1 MSLLFKPPQQQLV
14 AQLRAVSGSS
24 GSHRV
29 VRSCSKTK
37 RESVKPG
44 AQSEWIILLLV
55 CLTLLLPYDLIS
67 STSLSPSLSH
77 THTLTHSAFPRFG
90 FSTRTGSLY
99 VVTMELKI
107 SAAGSDLITR
117 KERNKERGRGLFV
130 HDEMSRHLLTVQHC
144 TWVTIKLLNHS
155 II

>member
-67 STSLSPSLSH
+67 STSPSLSH

-144 TWVTIKLLNHS
+144 T
-155 II
+155 